1 LVNLPISLADIM
13 PIAPLPQSAIRVIG
27 STSALSDPCSVI
39 KELIDNSLD
48 ASATSISVDISSNT
62 LDIIQVKDNGC
73 GIPPEDREF
82 VCKLNFTSRI
92 QTLEDLRNVGGA
104 SLGFRGA
111 ALAGVAEMSGEVV
124 VTTRIDG
131 EAVAAAM
138 KYGRT
143 GELLR

>member
-1 LVNLPISLADIM
+1 M
-13 PIAPLPQSAIRVIG
+13 PIAALPQTAIRAIG

-48 ASATSISVDISSNT
+48 ASATSVSVEISPNT
-62 LDIIQVKDNGC
+62 LDIIQVKDNGF
-73 GIPPEDREF
+73 GIQPDDREF
-82 VCKLNFTSRI
+82 VCRPNYTSKI
-92 QTLEDLRNVGGA
+92 QTLEDLGKIGGK

-111 ALAGVAEMSGEVV
+111 ALAGVAEMSGEVM
-124 VTTRIDG
+124 VTTRVDG
-131 EAVAAAM
+131 EVVAVVL